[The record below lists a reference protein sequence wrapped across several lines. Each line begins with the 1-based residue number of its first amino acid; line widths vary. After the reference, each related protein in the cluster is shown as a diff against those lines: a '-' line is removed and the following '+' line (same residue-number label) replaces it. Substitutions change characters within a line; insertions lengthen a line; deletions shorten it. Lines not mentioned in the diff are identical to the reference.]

1 MQDDNHS
8 TPPPVPDSLPPVPP
22 GQPTRPTAPARPT
35 PYATY
40 FPKAK
45 KPQGPPTD
53 PSWWRS
59 GWIPLAVLVMAAIA
73 CDLICPRL
81 TDGMPG
87 LTLGLGAAIGS
98 AVYLAAIMLL
108 RRDISRSERIFLIAM
123 GVIGIVALIMSGSG
137 LAWMVLVFAPFILLS
152 CFGVEEELPEIDP
165 KANYRTWWQYW
176 TARRKDAHEKRNWR
190 AILPTLLSVVVGIV
204 LFVAFL
210 GIFASGNPVVQLV
223 WETICKWWN
232 DLLEF
237 LDLDWDFWLHVIRWV
252 CGVLLFGF
260 LTLRRWHRAPKTA
273 AMPAAPK
280 AEGTTLLPHLP
291 LMSLIGINL
300 AFLVATSTDIAFL
313 WFGNVPEGISQT
325 AYLHDGASSI
335 IWASILAAGVL
346 IFLFR
351 RNGSARETA
360 PCRFL
365 GLLLAAQ
372 TFLLALSVYVRLYH
386 QIADFGFTWTRIMA
400 GEFLLLGLAGLIIL
414 VVYIV
419 RSGKLMRYAKTCLA
433 TMALMVFAFTAIPP
447 GYLAGSLNLAYM
459 DSHPH
464 WKFSTADFMYRV
476 DIEDNIEFA
485 WRVLERH
492 KQSGASEQDNIDHLQ
507 LRIANAADDAIAR
520 GNSHRWTIW
529 NWKDAKNYDAALR
542 FREKYPNTNR

>member
-1 MQDDNHS
+1 M
-8 TPPPVPDSLPPVPP
+8 
-22 GQPTRPTAPARPT
+22 
-35 PYATY
+35 
-40 FPKAK
+40 
-45 KPQGPPTD
+45 
-53 PSWWRS
+53 
-59 GWIPLAVLVMAAIA
+59 
-73 CDLICPRL
+73 
-81 TDGMPG
+81 
-87 LTLGLGAAIGS
+87 
-98 AVYLAAIMLL
+98 
-108 RRDISRSERIFLIAM
+108 
-123 GVIGIVALIMSGSG
+123 
-137 LAWMVLVFAPFILLS
+137 
-152 CFGVEEELPEIDP
+152 
-165 KANYRTWWQYW
+165 
-176 TARRKDAHEKRNWR
+176 
-190 AILPTLLSVVVGIV
+190 
-204 LFVAFL
+204 
-210 GIFASGNPVVQLV
+210 
-223 WETICKWWN
+223 
-232 DLLEF
+232 
-237 LDLDWDFWLHVIRWV
+237 
-252 CGVLLFGF
+252 LLFGF
-260 LTLRRWHRAPKTA
+260 LTLRRWHRGPKTA

-325 AYLHDGASSI
+325 TYLHDGASSI

-433 TMALMVFAFTAIPP
+433 TMALMVFAFTAIPGIP
-447 GYLAGSLNLAYM
+447 RRQPQPRLHGFT
-459 DSHPH
+459 PH

-520 GNSHRWTIW
+520 GNSTAGPFGTGKTPRTTMPPSAS
-529 NWKDAKNYDAALR
+529 AKNTPIPTVDTAACMR
-542 FREKYPNTNR
+542 